1 MIIFHGYSREFTVF
15 IDLKT
20 AADYRRMF
28 DKLFTHDEYSTDWSN
43 FVGEAEKV
51 SPMLNIIR
59 EDLVGVDK
67 VVITLTFVNADD
79 KDLIYK
85 VNDYLHGTTGE
96 SHINLAVLS
105 KIKS

>member
-43 FVGEAEKV
+43 FVGEAENSFQLIK
-51 SPMLNIIR
+51 IITP
-59 EDLVGVDK
+59 E
-67 VVITLTFVNADD
+67 I
-79 KDLIYK
+79 
-85 VNDYLHGTTGE
+85 HG
-96 SHINLAVLS
+96 SVYY
-105 KIKS
+105 